1 MDPGIFFKSKD
12 VTIFLDC
19 VNINMN
25 TFRLLYTSRCSILTH
40 PLLALK
46 PGSVIAK
53 PLRITHKSQTK
64 GILMNK
70 WTKFQNFD
78 SKLCHSENFACSCN
92 RFPNMRLLWTFLP
105 VGLDTKAHIYLNCF
119 PLLYKDQYS
128 RIMNISD

>member
-70 WTKFQNFD
+70 
-78 SKLCHSENFACSCN
+78 
-92 RFPNMRLLWTFLP
+92 
-105 VGLDTKAHIYLNCF
+105 
-119 PLLYKDQYS
+119 
-128 RIMNISD
+128 